1 MDFEKFSQVF
11 EQVIYD
17 FLMWVIFFPYTLVRI
32 LLKPIAMTREVITE
46 LQRPSGEDRFNGL
59 SPPLFLFLCVVGA
72 WALSHSPTL
81 VLAAS
86 AEKTLAGQV
95 LASPENLILFRVII
109 GCAYPL
115 TGALIYEWLTPGGI
129 SHASFRLPLYQQA
142 YVCGP
147 YTLISGVAASY
158 MSLSKTM
165 WVQGLSF
172 GIVALITIWFVATQT
187 RFFKAY
193 TKQSTLISLLL
204 SVGTLLSGWMVALI
218 AAFIVL
224 QSVQTTG
231 TNPISPALP

>member
-1 MDFEKFSQVF
+1 VDLEKFSQVF

-17 FLMWVIFFPYTLVRI
+17 FLMWVIFFPYTLIRV
-32 LLKPIAMTREVITE
+32 LLKPIAMTNEVTKE

-72 WALSHSPTL
+72 WALSHPPTL

-95 LASPENLILFRVII
+95 LSSPENLILFRVII

-129 SHASFRLPLYQQA
+129 SHASFRQPLYQQA

-147 YTLISGVAASY
+147 YTLISGVASSY
-158 MSLSKTM
+158 MSLSKII

-172 GIVALITIWFVATQT
+172 GIVSLITIWFVVTQM
-187 RFFKAY
+187 RYFKAF
-193 TKQSTLISLLL
+193 TKQPTLISLLL
-204 SVGTLLSGWMVALI
+204 SIGTLLSGWTIALI

-224 QSVQTTG
+224 QSAQTTG
-231 TNPISPALP
+231 TPPIVPASP